1 MPKLN
6 SSPFALGQVVATP
19 GALSALASS
28 GQTPKALLAR
38 HAQGDWGDLGEEDRR
53 ENDRSLVRGLRLLST
68 YALPDGTKL
77 WIITEADH
85 SATTLLLRD
94 EY

>member
-1 MPKLN
+1 MPKPK
-6 SSPFALGQVVATP
+6 SSPFTLGQVVATP
-19 GALSALASS
+19 GALAALASS
-28 GQTPKALLAR
+28 GQTSEALLTR
-38 HAQGDWGDLGEEDRR
+38 HAQGDWGDLGEEDRQ
-53 ENDRSLVRGLRLLST
+53 ENDRSLVRGLRLVSA

-85 SATTLLLRD
+85 SATTLLLPD